1 MGLTQLT
8 QSEITELLGISR
20 TTLFRLIKEGLPFT
34 ETPNGKK
41 YFDEDEVRNFL
52 KTRKDNLLKELAV
65 GKIYSND
72 EIVEIFRV
80 PNMGAMRRSHSRNAL
95 VLITYQDGSDKLYN
109 DYWQQDVLYY
119 TSRGQYGNQELDG
132 QKKTLAESNKNGITV
147 YLFEKF
153 TKGYQYRGIVK
164 LVKKPFKAKELDS
177 EGIERTVWKFPL
189 KLINDRD
196 YIDVRTIDEQECS
209 LHPQIQREIL
219 NYLTKTSITKKTKEL
234 ELPVSERTVKAT
246 RIQINP
252 LIAEYVR
259 MRANGVCELCGKR
272 APFEYNGQAYLML
285 SHIIPPSMGGKDA
298 ANNVVALCPNCNARY
313 AMIGTKEDQEKLKS
327 IMKKNEIDLQR
338 KLNGEE

>member
-52 KTRKDNLLKELAV
+52 KTRKDNLLKELVV

-80 PNMGAMRRSHSRNAL
+80 GNMGGMRRSHSRNAL
-95 VLITYQDGSDKLYN
+95 VLITYQDGSNRLYN
-109 DYWQQDVLYY
+109 DYWQQDILYF
-119 TSRGQYGNQELDG
+119 TCQGQAGGQKLDG

-177 EGIERTVWKFPL
+177 DGVERTVWKFPL

-196 YIDVRTIDEQECS
+196 YIDEKLIDEQEIHIHAHYQAE
-209 LHPQIQREIL
+209 LMDLFKKAIMA
-219 NYLTKTSITKKTKEL
+219 KTSEL
-234 ELPVSERTVKAT
+234 EMPVSERTVKTT

-252 LIAEYVR
+252 IIAEYVR
-259 MRANGVCELCGKR
+259 MRANGMCELCRRK
-272 APFEYNGQAYLML
+272 APFEYKGQAYLML

-313 AMIGTKEDQEKLKS
+313 AMIGTKEDREKLKS
-327 IMKKNEIDLQR
+327 IMRANEIDLQR